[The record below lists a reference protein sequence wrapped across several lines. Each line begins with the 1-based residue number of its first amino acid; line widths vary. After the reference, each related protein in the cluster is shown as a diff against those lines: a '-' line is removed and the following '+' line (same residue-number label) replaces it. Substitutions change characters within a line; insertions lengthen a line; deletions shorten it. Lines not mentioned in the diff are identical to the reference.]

1 MVVEASLLVGTA
13 EAPCRVAELVEQSAH
28 DPHLTG
34 AAPRVAAVWLAK
46 VGSVSPVAVVLNVSC
61 AAPVLFLPRQGSA
74 SLALLSRL
82 AQRPC
87 SSGPALAA
95 GAPF

>member
-1 MVVEASLLVGTA
+1 MVVGASLLVGTA
-13 EAPCRVAELVEQSAH
+13 KAPFRLAELVEQSAR
-28 DPHLTG
+28 DSHLTG

-46 VGSVSPVAVVLNVSC
+46 VGSVSPVAVVLNVTC